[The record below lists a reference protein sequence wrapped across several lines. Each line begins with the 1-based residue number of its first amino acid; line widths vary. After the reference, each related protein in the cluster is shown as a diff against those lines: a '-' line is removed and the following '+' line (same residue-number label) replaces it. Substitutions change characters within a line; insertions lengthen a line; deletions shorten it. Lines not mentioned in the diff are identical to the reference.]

1 MTRFG
6 HARFNRGLS
15 VHCEQNHQTAA
26 VPGHWGD
33 GLDHYGVSCPADDPS
48 DSGTLHSAAIHPP
61 QTDVCGA
68 ARSYLPVV
76 GVVTQHLLLMGP
88 PGAGK
93 GTQAA
98 LLAAWVP
105 GAVHLEIGHLMRN
118 AVRNDTPVGQRV
130 KTYLRQ
136 GRLVPD
142 PLVQAMVQQTLT
154 TISSPLI
161 IWDGFPR
168 SLGQGQWLKKHLHQL
183 QQQIVAVV

>member
-1 MTRFG
+1 M
-6 HARFNRGLS
+6 
-15 VHCEQNHQTAA
+15 
-26 VPGHWGD
+26 
-33 GLDHYGVSCPADDPS
+33 
-48 DSGTLHSAAIHPP
+48 
-61 QTDVCGA
+61 
-68 ARSYLPVV
+68 V